1 MPRLLVIDDEPSIL
15 HAFRRAFDD
24 PHLELLTAETA
35 ASGEQIVRE
44 DRPDVVVLDL
54 NLPDRSGLECFERIR
69 KIDSRIPVIF
79 ITGHGTVE
87 SAIEATKHGAFDYLF
102 KPLELSE
109 IKTLVEKALRL
120 SEMMKTAPDVN
131 PDEGSETAGKQAMV
145 GRCEAMQ
152 EIYKAIGRVAAKDI
166 TVLIQGESGTGKEL
180 VAKALYKYSQRN
192 AGPFRALNCAAIPES
207 LLESELFGHEKGAFT
222 GADRRRIGHFE
233 QANHG
238 TLFLDE
244 VGDMSA
250 MTQSKLLRVLQERTL
265 ERVGGSETIKV
276 DVRVI
281 AATNHDL
288 EKLVQEGRFRSDLFF
303 RLRDYMIKLP
313 PLRER
318 GDDIRLL
325 VEHFVRRHSV
335 ALGKN
340 VTQIAPAAME
350 ILQAAAWPGNVRE
363 LESVV
368 KQSLLSTPGA
378 VLFPECLPES
388 FGGTGKIS
396 QGQSFQLLKFIEEH
410 LKHEDAEGLYS
421 KVISNVERELFST
434 ILKHTGGNQVHA
446 SAILGISRVTLRSK
460 LRSHGISAVD
470 FNDSQDL

>member
-1 MPRLLVIDDEPSIL
+1 MAQLLVIDDEPSIL
-15 HAFRRAFDD
+15 HAFRRVFDD
-24 PHLELLTAETA
+24 PQLELLTAETA
-35 ASGEQIVRE
+35 AAGEHIVRE
-44 DRPDVVVLDL
+44 DLPDVVVLDL
-54 NLPDRSGLECFERIR
+54 NLPDRSGLQCFERI
-69 KIDSRIPVIF
+69 KEIDPRIPVIF

-109 IKTLVEKALRL
+109 LKAIVAKALRL
-120 SEMMKTAPDVN
+120 SEMMKTTPVVN
-131 PDEGSETAGKQAMV
+131 PDNNSGVAGKQAMV

-180 VAKALYKYSQRN
+180 VAKALYKHSLRSK
-192 AGPFRALNCAAIPES
+192 GPFRALNCAAIPES

-265 ERVGGSETIKV
+265 ERVGGSETISV

-281 AATNHDL
+281 AATNLDL
-288 EKLVQEGRFRSDLFF
+288 EKLVGEGKFRSDLFF
-303 RLRDYMIKLP
+303 RLRDFTINLP

-318 GDDIRLL
+318 GDDIQML
-325 VEHFVRRHSV
+325 VEHFLCKHSA

-340 VTQIAPAAME
+340 VTQVAESTMDVLRAAP
-350 ILQAAAWPGNVRE
+350 WPGNVRE
-363 LESVV
+363 LESAI
-368 KQSLLSTPGA
+368 KQSLLNTPGA
-378 VLFPECLPES
+378 VLLPECLPPS
-388 FGGTGKIS
+388 LGGSEKHADGH
-396 QGQSFQLLKFIEEH
+396 SFQLQKLIEDH
-410 LKHEDAEGLYS
+410 LREDGATDLYA
-421 KVISNVERELFST
+421 KVISNAERELFT
-434 ILKHTGGNQVHA
+434 TVLKHTSGNQVHA
-446 SAILGISRVTLRSK
+446 SAILGISRVTLRNK
-460 LRSHGISAVD
+460 LRTFGINAAD
-470 FNDSQDL
+470 FDVAGR

>member
-1 MPRLLVIDDEPSIL
+1 MPRLLIIDDEPSIL

-24 PHLELLTAETA
+24 PQLELLTAETA
-35 ASGEQIVRE
+35 TAGEHIVRE

-54 NLPDRSGLECFERIR
+54 NLPDRSGLACFERI
-69 KIDSRIPVIF
+69 KEIDRRIPVIF

-109 IKTLVEKALRL
+109 LKTLVRKALRL
-120 SEMMKTAPDVN
+120 SEMTKTAPELN
-131 PDEGSETAGKQAMV
+131 PEGGSDAGKQAMV

-180 VAKALYKYSQRN
+180 VAKALYKHSLRSD
-192 AGPFRALNCAAIPES
+192 GPFRALNCAAIPET

-233 QANHG
+233 QANNG

-244 VGDMSA
+244 VGDMSP

-265 ERVGGSETIKV
+265 ERVGGNETISV

-288 EKLVQEGRFRSDLFF
+288 EALVDEGKFRSDLFF
-303 RLRDYMIKLP
+303 RLRDFMIKLP

-318 GDDIRLL
+318 GDDIQLL
-325 VEHFVRRHSV
+325 VEHFVRRHS
-335 ALGKN
+335 ASLGKN
-340 VTQIAPAAME
+340 VSQIATSTTD
-350 ILQAAAWPGNVRE
+350 ILRSAPWPGNVRE
-363 LESVV
+363 LESVI
-368 KQSLLSTPGA
+368 KQSLLSTPGS
-378 VLFPECLPES
+378 VLLPES
-388 FGGTGKIS
+388 LPPSLGGSG
-396 QGQSFQLLKFIEEH
+396 QGDGGYSFQLQAFIQDH
-410 LKHEDAEGLYS
+410 LKRDNITDLHA
-421 KVISNVERELFST
+421 KVISNSERELFT
-434 ILKHTGGNQVHA
+434 TVLKHTSGNQVHA
-446 SAILGISRVTLRSK
+446 SAILGISRVTLRNK
-460 LRSHGISAVD
+460 LRAYGISATD
-470 FNDSQDL
+470 FDSSNT

>member
-24 PHLELLTAETA
+24 PQLELLTAETA
-35 ASGEQIVRE
+35 AAGEHIVRE

-54 NLPDRSGLECFERIR
+54 NLPDRSGLECFEHI
-69 KIDSRIPVIF
+69 KEIDRHIPVIF

-102 KPLELSE
+102 KPLELPE
-109 IKTLVEKALRL
+109 LKTLVGKALRL
-120 SEMMKTAPDVN
+120 SEMMKTAPVVN
-131 PDEGSETAGKQAMV
+131 PEDGSNVTGKQAMV
-145 GRCEAMQ
+145 GRCDAMQ

-180 VAKALYKYSQRN
+180 VAKAVYKHSLRCD
-192 AGPFRALNCAAIPES
+192 GPFRALNCAAIPES

-233 QANHG
+233 QANQG

-244 VGDMSA
+244 VGDMSP

-265 ERVGGSETIKV
+265 ERVGGNETVNV

-288 EKLVQEGRFRSDLFF
+288 EKLVEEGRFRSDLFF
-303 RLRDYMIKLP
+303 RLRDFMIYLP

-318 GDDIRLL
+318 GEDIQLL
-325 VEHFVRRHSV
+325 AEHFVRKHGPT
-335 ALGKN
+335 LGRN
-340 VTQIAPAAME
+340 VTQIAESAMDV
-350 ILQAAAWPGNVRE
+350 LRTAPWPGNVRE
-363 LESVV
+363 LESVI
-368 KQSLLSTPGA
+368 KQSLLNTPGSILLA
-378 VLFPECLPES
+378 ECLPPAL
-388 FGGTGKIS
+388 GGAGSSTN
-396 QGQSFQLLKFIEEH
+396 GQSFQIQKFVDEQLKRS
-410 LKHEDAEGLYS
+410 DPQGLYAQ
-421 KVISNVERELFST
+421 VISNTERELFTSV
-434 ILKHTGGNQVHA
+434 LHHTSGNQVRA
-446 SAILGISRVTLRSK
+446 SAILGISRVTLRNK
-460 LRSHGISAVD
+460 LRTYGINAAE
-470 FNDSQDL
+470 FGEG

>member
-24 PHLELLTAETA
+24 PQMELLTAETA
-35 ASGEQIVRE
+35 AAGEHIMRE

-54 NLPDRSGLECFERIR
+54 NLPDRSGLECFERI
-69 KIDSRIPVIF
+69 KEIDRRVPVIF

-102 KPLELSE
+102 KPLELPE
-109 IKTLVEKALRL
+109 LKRLVAKAIRL
-120 SEMMKTAPDVN
+120 SEMMKTAPVVN
-131 PDEGSETAGKQAMV
+131 PDDGTNVSGKQAMV

-180 VAKALYKYSQRN
+180 VAKAVYKHSLRSS
-192 AGPFRALNCAAIPES
+192 GPFRALNCAAIPET

-222 GADRRRIGHFE
+222 GADRRRIGHIE
-233 QANHG
+233 QADHG

-244 VGDMSA
+244 VGDMSP

-265 ERVGGSETIKV
+265 ERVGGSETIGV
-276 DVRVI
+276 DVRVL

-288 EKLVQEGRFRSDLFF
+288 EHLVDEGKFRSDLFF

-325 VEHFVRRHSV
+325 AEHFVCKHSA

-340 VTQIAPAAME
+340 VTQIAETTMETLRAAP
-350 ILQAAAWPGNVRE
+350 WPGNVRE
-363 LESVV
+363 LESVI
-368 KQSLLSTPGA
+368 KQSLLSAPGS
-378 VLFPECLPES
+378 VLLPECLPQS
-388 FGGTGKIS
+388 LGGSGTYATGH
-396 QGQSFQLLKFIEEH
+396 SFQLQNLIAEH
-410 LKHEDAEGLYS
+410 LKNDDATDLYS
-421 KVISNVERELFST
+421 KVISNAERELFTT
-434 ILKHTGGNQVHA
+434 ILKHTSGNQVHA
-446 SAILGISRVTLRSK
+446 SSILGISRVTLRNK
-460 LRSHGISAVD
+460 LRSYGINAAD
-470 FNDSQDL
+470 FDHTGV

>member
-24 PHLELLTAETA
+24 PKLELLTAETA
-35 ASGEQIVRE
+35 TAGEHIMRE

-54 NLPDRSGLECFERIR
+54 NLPDRSGLECFERI
-69 KIDSRIPVIF
+69 KAIDRRVPVIF

-109 IKTLVEKALRL
+109 LKRLVGKAIRL
-120 SEMMKTAPDVN
+120 SEMMKTAPVVN
-131 PDEGSETAGKQAMV
+131 PDDGANVAGKQAMV

-180 VAKALYKYSQRN
+180 VAKAVYKHSLRN
-192 AGPFRALNCAAIPES
+192 NGPFRALNCAAIPET

-233 QANHG
+233 QADHG

-244 VGDMSA
+244 VGDMSP

-265 ERVGGSETIKV
+265 ERVGGNETISV

-288 EKLVQEGRFRSDLFF
+288 EQLVEEGKFRSDLFF

-318 GDDIRLL
+318 GDDIQLL
-325 VEHFVRRHSV
+325 TEHFVRKHSA

-340 VTQIAPAAME
+340 VTQIAETAMQVLRAAPW
-350 ILQAAAWPGNVRE
+350 QGNVRE

-368 KQSLLSTPGA
+368 KQSLLSTPGS
-378 VLFPECLPES
+378 VLLPEYLPES
-388 FGGTGKIS
+388 FGGSGTFEAS
-396 QGQSFQLLKFIEEH
+396 QSLQLQTTIAEH
-410 LKHEDAEGLYS
+410 LKSDNAKDLYS
-421 KVISNVERELFST
+421 KVISIAERELFT
-434 ILKHTGGNQVHA
+434 TVLKHTNGNQVHA
-446 SAILGISRVTLRSK
+446 SSILGISRVTLRNK
-460 LRSHGISAVD
+460 LRSYGINASDFDHGGE
-470 FNDSQDL
+470 

>member
-24 PHLELLTAETA
+24 PQLELLTAETA
-35 ASGEQIVRE
+35 AAGEHIVRE

-54 NLPDRSGLECFERIR
+54 NLPDRSGLECFETI
-69 KIDSRIPVIF
+69 KDIDRRIPVIF

-109 IKTLVEKALRL
+109 LKTLVKKALRL
-120 SEMMKTAPDVN
+120 SEMTRTAPELDS
-131 PDEGSETAGKQAMV
+131 EAGSHVAGKQAMV

-180 VAKALYKYSQRN
+180 VAKALYKHSLRSD
-192 AGPFRALNCAAIPES
+192 GPFRALNCAAIPET
-207 LLESELFGHEKGAFT
+207 LLESELFGHEKGSFT

-233 QANHG
+233 QANNG

-244 VGDMSA
+244 VGDMSP

-265 ERVGGSETIKV
+265 ERVGGSETIGV

-288 EKLVQEGRFRSDLFF
+288 EQLVEEGKFRSDLFF
-303 RLRDYMIKLP
+303 RLRDFMIKLP

-318 GDDIRLL
+318 GDDIPLL
-325 VEHFVRRHSV
+325 VEHFVRRHSTS
-335 ALGKN
+335 LGKN
-340 VTQIAPAAME
+340 VTQIATSTMDILRAAP
-350 ILQAAAWPGNVRE
+350 WPGNVRE
-363 LESVV
+363 LESVI
-368 KQSLLSTPGA
+368 KQSLLSTPGS
-378 VLFPECLPES
+378 VLLPDCLPPS
-388 FGGTGKIS
+388 LGGSGKYAD
-396 QGQSFQLLKFIEEH
+396 GCSFQLGTFIQDH
-410 LKHEDAEGLYS
+410 LKRDDVTDLHAM
-421 KVISNVERELFST
+421 VISNVERELFT
-434 ILKHTGGNQVHA
+434 AILKHTSGNQVQA
-446 SAILGISRVTLRSK
+446 SMILGISRVTLRNK
-460 LRSHGISAVD
+460 LRGLGIIASD
-470 FNDSQDL
+470 FDDMGK

>member
-24 PHLELLTAETA
+24 PQLELLTAETA
-35 ASGEQIVRE
+35 AAGEHIVRE
-44 DRPDVVVLDL
+44 DHPDVVVLDL
-54 NLPDRSGLECFERIR
+54 NLPDRSGLQCFERI
-69 KIDSRIPVIF
+69 KEIDRHVPVIF

-109 IKTLVEKALRL
+109 LKTLVGKALRL
-120 SEMMKTAPDVN
+120 SEMTKTVPELN
-131 PDEGSETAGKQAMV
+131 PAEGSDTAGKQAMV

-180 VAKALYKYSQRN
+180 VAKALYKHSLRSD
-192 AGPFRALNCAAIPES
+192 GPFRALNCAAIPET

-233 QANHG
+233 QADHG

-244 VGDMSA
+244 VGDMSP

-265 ERVGGSETIKV
+265 ERVGGGETIRV

-288 EKLVQEGRFRSDLFF
+288 ETLVEEGKFRSDLFF

-313 PLRER
+313 PLRDR
-318 GDDIRLL
+318 GDDIPLL
-325 VEHFVRRHSV
+325 TEHFVRKHS
-335 ALGKN
+335 ATLGKN
-340 VTQIAPAAME
+340 VTQIAEGTMNA
-350 ILQAAAWPGNVRE
+350 LRAAAWPGNVRE
-363 LESVV
+363 LESVI
-368 KQSLLSTPGA
+368 KQSLLSAPGS
-378 VLFPECLPES
+378 VLLPECLPES
-388 FGGTGKIS
+388 LGGSGKLVAGHSI
-396 QGQSFQLLKFIEEH
+396 QLQKLIAEH
-410 LKHEDAEGLYS
+410 LKNKDATDLYA
-421 KVISNVERELFST
+421 KVISNAERELFT
-434 ILKHTGGNQVHA
+434 TVLKHTSGNQVQA
-446 SAILGISRVTLRSK
+446 SAILGISRVTLRNK
-460 LRSHGISAVD
+460 LRGYGINAAN
-470 FNDSQDL
+470 FDLTSE

>member
-1 MPRLLVIDDEPSIL
+1 M
-15 HAFRRAFDD
+15 
-24 PHLELLTAETA
+24 
-35 ASGEQIVRE
+35 
-44 DRPDVVVLDL
+44 
-54 NLPDRSGLECFERIR
+54 
-69 KIDSRIPVIF
+69 
-79 ITGHGTVE
+79 
-87 SAIEATKHGAFDYLF
+87 
-102 KPLELSE
+102 
-109 IKTLVEKALRL
+109 
-120 SEMMKTAPDVN
+120 
-131 PDEGSETAGKQAMV
+131 
-145 GRCEAMQ
+145 
-152 EIYKAIGRVAAKDI
+152 
-166 TVLIQGESGTGKEL
+166 IQGESGTGKEL

>member
-24 PHLELLTAETA
+24 PQLELLTAETA
-35 ASGEQIVRE
+35 AAGEHIVRE
-44 DRPDVVVLDL
+44 DQPDVVVLDL
-54 NLPDRSGLECFERIR
+54 NLPDRSGLQCFERI
-69 KIDSRIPVIF
+69 KEIDRRIPVIF

-109 IKTLVEKALRL
+109 LKTLVGKALRL
-120 SEMMKTAPDVN
+120 SEMTKTVPEVN
-131 PDEGSETAGKQAMV
+131 PAEGSDTAGKQAMV

-180 VAKALYKYSQRN
+180 VAKALYKHSLRSE
-192 AGPFRALNCAAIPES
+192 GPFRALNCAAIPET

-233 QANHG
+233 QADHG

-244 VGDMSA
+244 VGDMSP

-265 ERVGGSETIKV
+265 ERVGGSETISV

-288 EKLVQEGRFRSDLFF
+288 EKLVEEGKFRSDLFF
-303 RLRDYMIKLP
+303 RLRDFMIKLP

-318 GDDIRLL
+318 GDDIPLL
-325 VEHFVRRHSV
+325 VEHFVRRHSST
-335 ALGKN
+335 LGKD
-340 VTQIAPAAME
+340 VSQISESAMQ
-350 ILQAAAWPGNVRE
+350 ILRNAAWPGNVRE
-363 LESVV
+363 LESVI
-368 KQSLLSTPGA
+368 KQSLLSTSGSI
-378 VLFPECLPES
+378 LLPECLPQAM
-388 FGGTGKIS
+388 GGAAIPGG
-396 QGQSFQLLKFIEEH
+396 GQSFQIQKFIAEQ
-410 LKHEDAEGLYS
+410 LKQNAPTDLYS
-421 KVISNVERELFST
+421 KVISSTERELFTSV
-434 ILKHTGGNQVHA
+434 LQHTSGNQVQA
-446 SAILGISRVTLRSK
+446 SNILGISRVTLRNK
-460 LRSHGISAVD
+460 LRIHNINAGD
-470 FNDSQDL
+470 FDD

>member
-24 PHLELLTAETA
+24 PQLELLTAETA
-35 ASGEQIVRE
+35 AAGEHIVRE

-54 NLPDRSGLECFERIR
+54 NLPDRSGLQCFERI
-69 KIDSRIPVIF
+69 KEIDRRVPVIF

-109 IKTLVEKALRL
+109 LKTLVGKALRL
-120 SEMMKTAPDVN
+120 SEMTKTIPEVN
-131 PDEGSETAGKQAMV
+131 PAAGSDSAGKQSMV

-152 EIYKAIGRVAAKDI
+152 AIYKAIGRVAAKDI

-180 VAKALYKYSQRN
+180 VAKALYKHSLRSE
-192 AGPFRALNCAAIPES
+192 GPFRALNCAAIPET

-244 VGDMSA
+244 VGDMSP

-265 ERVGGSETIKV
+265 ERVGGTETINV

-288 EKLVQEGRFRSDLFF
+288 EKLVDEGKFRSDLFF

-318 GDDIRLL
+318 GEDIQLL
-325 VEHFVRRHSV
+325 TEHFVRKHSV
-335 ALGKN
+335 ALGRN
-340 VTQIAPAAME
+340 VTQIAETTMKTLRAAP
-350 ILQAAAWPGNVRE
+350 WPGNVRE
-363 LESVV
+363 LESVI
-368 KQSLLSTPGA
+368 KQSLLSTPGS
-378 VLFPECLPES
+378 VLLPECLPQS
-388 FGGTGKIS
+388 LGGSGTFAAGH
-396 QGQSFQLLKFIEEH
+396 SFQLQNLIAEH
-410 LKHEDAEGLYS
+410 LKDGDATDLYS
-421 KVISNVERELFST
+421 KVISNAERELFTT
-434 ILKHTGGNQVHA
+434 ILEHTSGNQVHA
-446 SAILGISRVTLRSK
+446 SSILGISRVTLRNK
-460 LRSHGISAVD
+460 LRGYGINAAD
-470 FNDSQDL
+470 FGDTGN

>member
-24 PHLELLTAETA
+24 PQLELLTAETA
-35 ASGEQIVRE
+35 AAGEHIVRE
-44 DRPDVVVLDL
+44 DHPDVVVLDL
-54 NLPDRSGLECFERIR
+54 NLPDRSGLQCFERI
-69 KIDSRIPVIF
+69 KEIDRHVPVIF

-109 IKTLVEKALRL
+109 LKTLVGKALRL
-120 SEMMKTAPDVN
+120 SEMTKTVPELN
-131 PDEGSETAGKQAMV
+131 PAEGSDTAGKPALV

-180 VAKALYKYSQRN
+180 VAKALYKHSLRCD
-192 AGPFRALNCAAIPES
+192 GPFRALNCAAIPET

-233 QANHG
+233 QADHG

-244 VGDMSA
+244 VGDMSP

-265 ERVGGSETIKV
+265 ERVGGSETISV

-288 EKLVQEGRFRSDLFF
+288 EKLVEDGQFRSDLFF

-313 PLRER
+313 PLRDR
-318 GDDIRLL
+318 GDDIQLL
-325 VEHFVRRHSV
+325 TEHFVRKHSA

-340 VTQIAPAAME
+340 VTQIAEGALKALRAAP
-350 ILQAAAWPGNVRE
+350 WPGNVRE
-363 LESVV
+363 LESVI
-368 KQSLLSTPGA
+368 KQSLLSAPGS
-378 VLFPECLPES
+378 VLLPECLPQS
-388 FGGTGKIS
+388 LGGSGTSAAGHS
-396 QGQSFQLLKFIEEH
+396 MQLQKLIAEH
-410 LKHEDAEGLYS
+410 LNNDDATDLYA
-421 KVISNVERELFST
+421 KVISNVERELFTT
-434 ILKHTGGNQVHA
+434 ILKHTSGNQVRA
-446 SAILGISRVTLRSK
+446 SAILGISRVTLRNK
-460 LRSHGISAVD
+460 LRSYGINAAN
-470 FNDSQDL
+470 FDLTAE